1 MSLPTRLR
9 ANIVGPPNVATTIN
23 WQASHQ
29 EAPSPGPA
37 SASAP
42 CPPASL
48 EGAEADRDLLCRI
61 QRQAA
66 SLGAVIDLKVKDN
79 QEVKIGDVL
88 FIIDPARYQLALQQ
102 AEAALA
108 GAKSLSDQRQQ
119 ELERREKL
127 TSVSISEE
135 ALTQARSAAL
145 SARAACDEA
154 VAAVGVAK
162 LNLARTEVRAPV
174 NGHVTNL
181 LVDRGDYATA
191 GRAML
196 AIVDS
201 DSFYIAGYFEE
212 TKLRY
217 INIGDPVSVRLMGYD
232 APIQGHV
239 QSVARAITDREHAIG
254 SDLIANVNP
263 TFSWVRLAQRIP
275 VRIAIDKVP
284 DGVTLSAGMTA
295 TIVVTETD
303 QGSWVKSPT
312 Q

>member
-1 MSLPTRLR
+1 M
-9 ANIVGPPNVATTIN
+9 
-23 WQASHQ
+23 
-29 EAPSPGPA
+29 
-37 SASAP
+37 
-42 CPPASL
+42 
-48 EGAEADRDLLCRI
+48 
-61 QRQAA
+61 
-66 SLGAVIDLKVKDN
+66 IDLKVKDN

-145 SARAACDEA
+145 SARAAYDEA

-239 QSVARAITDREHAIG
+239 QSVARAITDRENAIG